1 MDRSRLGMSIRA
13 AQHHRGYCACRT
25 AYTTHREHLRRKC
38 YCYHQLMLVLK
49 GPLKGSLSFKAHTKT
64 SHTTPLSGK
73 EPFLQ
78 LLFKNQGRTSEHHQR
93 HANKAKLRNSS
104 NNYRMS
110 HRTHLLHKQN
120 WDKTEVSSLPVLRTI

>member
-1 MDRSRLGMSIRA
+1 
-13 AQHHRGYCACRT
+13 
-25 AYTTHREHLRRKC
+25 
-38 YCYHQLMLVLK
+38 MLVLK
-49 GPLKGSLSFKAHTKT
+49 GPLKGSLSFTAHTKT

-78 LLFKNQGRTSEHHQR
+78 LLFKNQGRTSEHHQG